1 MVSFGDRRH
10 AGADLD
16 HLTGALV
23 TQHGRHGDR
32 DRAVH
37 RGQVRVTDPGRFDA
51 DPHLAGAYR
60 RRRDVVTDVE
70 PLVAYLVQ
78 HCCFHASTSF
88 SASAR
93 FGQESTAWRTWPR
106 LPVAGF
112 SSCTSRLSSSSTSK
126 TSGRIPAQTALA
138 SHSSWSKKI
147 FIRPTAAVE
156 HVPTIPF
163 KAGGTGSDGT
173 SHVAV

>member
-1 MVSFGDRRH
+1 MVSLGDGRH

-16 HLTGALV
+16 DFAGALV
-23 TQHGRHGDR
+23 TQDRRYGDR
-32 DRAVH
+32 DGAVH
-37 RGQVRVTDPGRFDA
+37 RGQVRMTDPGRFDA
-51 DPHLAGAYR
+51 DFHLAGADC

-70 PLVAYLVQ
+70 PLVAHLVQ

-93 FGQESTAWRTWPR
+93 FGQESTACRT
-106 LPVAGF
+106 LPTVSSVGY

-138 SHSSWSKKI
+138 SHSSWSTTI

-156 HVPTIPF
+156 HVPTMPF
-163 KAGGTGSDGT
+163 KAGAD
-173 SHVAV
+173 VF

>member
-1 MVSFGDRRH
+1 MVSLGDGRD

-16 HLTGALV
+16 HFAGTLV
-23 TQHGRHGDR
+23 TEHGGHGDR
-32 DRAVH
+32 DGAVH
-37 RGQVRVTDPGRFDA
+37 RGQVRVTDTGRFDP
-51 DPHLAGAYR
+51 DLHLAGADR

-70 PLVAYLVQ
+70 PLVADLVQ

-93 FGQESTAWRTWPR
+93 FGQESTAWRTLPR
-106 LPVAGF
+106 MSSAGY

-126 TSGRIPAQTALA
+126 TSGRIPAHTALA
-138 SHSSWSKKI
+138 SHSSWSTTI

-156 HVPTIPF
+156 HVPTLPF
-163 KAGGTGSDGT
+163 KAGG
-173 SHVAV
+173 HVF

>member
-16 HLTGALV
+16 HLSGALV

-51 DPHLAGAYR
+51 DLHLAGADR
-60 RRRDVVTDVE
+60 CCRDVVTDVE

-106 LPVAGF
+106 MPSAGY
-112 SSCTSRLSSSSTSK
+112 SACTSRLFSSSTLK
-126 TSGRIPAQTALA
+126 PSGRIPAQTALA
-138 SHSSWSKKI
+138 SHSSWSITI
-147 FIRPTAAVE
+147 FIRPTAALELVS
-156 HVPTIPF
+156 TMRS
-163 KAGGTGSDGT
+163 KAGGRIF
-173 SHVAV
+173 